1 MQRLSTKPI
10 IILQWKDTTYQV
22 YVAVK
27 GSDSVGFRVL
37 PGAPGLLC
45 APVREAG
52 QPAGFLPA
60 PSSSCWGVLTQVSSF
75 SPMIPLGEILYLQY
89 LRERR
94 DKKNEFPEIRRSQGT
109 RFLTFQRVRGYLEK
123 CSPRM
128 RQRVSEF
135 TSSVWDCLPA
145 RGPRHSHG
153 ESDTHL

>member
-1 MQRLSTKPI
+1 MQRLSTKQTI
-10 IILQWKDTTYQV
+10 LLQWKDSTYQF

-27 GSDSVGFRVL
+27 GRDSAGFRVL
-37 PGAPGLLC
+37 RGAPGLLC

-60 PSSSCWGVLTQVSSF
+60 PPSSCWDVLTQVSSF
-75 SPMIPLGEILYLQY
+75 SPRIPLSEILYLQY

-94 DKKNEFPEIRRSQGT
+94 DEKNEFPEIRRSQGT
-109 RFLTFQRVRGYLEK
+109 RFLTFRRVRRYLEK

-128 RQRVSEF
+128 WQRVSEF
-135 TSSVWDCLPA
+135 TSSLWDWLPA
-145 RGPRHSHG
+145 RGPRHGRG